1 MAQWGKS
8 KELREL
14 LTFTHSNEKYS
25 VKLFYVMRKLISHN
39 FVKTLLEQRAKAT
52 RDFLSP
58 QKMIRVINS
67 LAISLV
73 KTLLSQNYAIL
84 PSQFVLKFRENNFF
98 IIKLQNN
105 FTEYFSNYG
114 FFFQFGNA
122 KIHCHAS
129 FSVKSI

>member
-1 MAQWGKS
+1 M
-8 KELREL
+8 
-14 LTFTHSNEKYS
+14 
-25 VKLFYVMRKLISHN
+25 
-39 FVKTLLEQRAKAT
+39 KTLLEQRGKAT

-58 QKMIRVINS
+58 QKIFRVINS

-105 FTEYFSNYG
+105 FTEYFSNNDG
-114 FFFQFGNA
+114 VFFQFGNA